1 MNDYKYLLTL
11 KDFRKL
17 WGAAEN
23 SQLTEIA
30 TTRLKGNQS
39 GIPPEAVRKFLKDR
53 GVSYRFRVVTVANLK
68 GGIGKTTAA
77 ISSATR
83 AAQYGFKSC
92 ILDLDPQASASL
104 ALNCLSGDDEPIFYD
119 IWQNPED
126 LLVGA
131 LKHVQPNLSVLPSS
145 LENSLLDTTLL
156 NPASQKDAVANVCQK
171 LRRLEYD
178 LVIVDC
184 PPSLGAGTISAIC
197 AASTIV
203 IPINNDS
210 FSFKGLD
217 LTVSE
222 VHSICNTFRIQEPEI
237 KVLFSRY
244 DRRESI
250 SADAIGKLENEFS
263 EYLLPVFIRTSTK
276 FSKALSRNETVF
288 ASGAKSNPR
297 EDYDLFTRTL
307 LNIET

>member
-17 WGAAEN
+17 WGAAKN

-39 GIPPEAVRKFLKDR
+39 GIPPEAVRKFLEDR

-104 ALNCLSGDDEPIFYD
+104 ALNCLPGDDEPIFYD
-119 IWQNPED
+119 IWQNPEA

-210 FSFKGLD
+210 FSFKGLE
-217 LTVSE
+217 LTLSE

-250 SADAIGKLENEFS
+250 SADVIRKLENEFS
-263 EYLLPVFIRTSTK
+263 EYLLPAFIRTSTK

-307 LNIET
+307 LNIKT